1 MSHADRGPHDTLKGV
16 SEINPS
22 WFAGPKAENAEWF
35 SRVLERI
42 AWDYYFWRRNYFPK
56 DGAVLNSRVQRENEE
71 FRDVFEDQLTEL
83 LGRLKGDCPF
93 YSPRYA
99 GHMLAEQTLPSIAG
113 YFATMLYNP
122 NNVSS
127 ESSPVTLELEL
138 EVSRTIAT
146 MLGHDEAGWAHLC
159 SGGTAANIEALW
171 VARSVLVLPHLVRDV
186 RAKLGLPEIVVEPSP
201 RAALAA
207 YAGLYDSGTPEP
219 AVRRV
224 IHESPVNLANRGS
237 AAVFTEFG
245 IRPILIVPE
254 THHYCFGKAMDLL
267 GLGRDALRRVRV
279 DADFRMD
286 VSDLERTL
294 EQADCDGEQVLAV
307 VAVMGTTEEG
317 AIDPLD
323 QIVALRDTRL
333 AAGKS
338 AFWIHADG
346 AYGGYLRS
354 MMIPERIGLGEPTA
368 RALIRGES
376 RELKL
381 QLPENQAC
389 NAFAVLGDCDSI
401 TLDPH
406 KLGYIP
412 YPAGAVSFKDARIK
426 PLVKQV
432 APYLQDRG
440 DAFAE
445 EVASDQVGMF
455 SLEGSKPGAAA
466 AAVWLSH
473 RCIPLDTSGHGVLM
487 RETIRNACKLHS
499 LLELDLSEH
508 CRAIPLCPPGSN
520 IVCYAFAPKAGA
532 PLETI
537 NALNRTL
544 YDRLSISEEGQKNV
558 YAQKFFVSRTTLE
571 PGQYDAV
578 TVSSFLA
585 RLGISTAEY
594 EAHGV
599 FLLRSVLM
607 NPWYT
612 ASLEKD
618 HDVLAELVDHLFCLA
633 DGLV

>member
-1 MSHADRGPHDTLKGV
+1 M
-16 SEINPS
+16 SEINSS

-56 DGAVLNSRVQRENEE
+56 DGAVLNSRSQRENEA
-71 FRDVFEDQLTEL
+71 FRDGFEDQLTEL

-138 EVSRTIAT
+138 EVSQMIAG
-146 MLGHDEAGWAHLC
+146 MLGHDSHGWAHLC

-171 VARSVLVLPHLVRDV
+171 VARSVLVLPELVQDV
-186 RAKLGLPEIVVEPSP
+186 RAQLGLTEAPRPLSP
-201 RAALAA
+201 QAALAA
-207 YAGLYDSGTPEP
+207 YADLYASGVAEPKVRKAVFDSP
-219 AVRRV
+219 A
-224 IHESPVNLANRGS
+224 NLANRGV
-237 AAVFTEFG
+237 AAVFSHYT
-245 IRPILIVPE
+245 INPILIVPE
-254 THHYCFGKAMDLL
+254 THHYCFGKAIDLL
-267 GLGRDALRRVRV
+267 GLGRSSLRRVRV

-286 VSDLERTL
+286 TEDLSRTL
-294 EQADCDGEQVLAV
+294 EAADRAGEHVLAV

-323 QIVALRDTRL
+323 QIVAVRNQRL
-333 AAGKS
+333 AAGKP

-354 MMIPERIGLGEPTA
+354 MMIPERIGLGQPMAPA
-368 RALIRGES
+368 RVRGEE
-376 RELKL
+376 RELAL

-389 NAFAVLGDCDSI
+389 NAFAVLGECDSI

-412 YPAGAVSFKDARIK
+412 YPAGAISFKDARIK

-440 DAFAE
+440 DSFAE

-487 RETIRNACKLHS
+487 RETIRNACKLHA
-499 LLELDLSEH
+499 LLELDLGVYTQ
-508 CRAIPLCPPGSN
+508 AVPLCPPGSN
-520 IVCYAFAPKAGA
+520 IVCYAFRPKAGA
-532 PLETI
+532 PLATI
-537 NALNRTL
+537 NSLNRTL
-544 YDRLSISEEGQKNV
+544 YDRLSISGEEHKNV

-571 PGQYDAV
+571 PGQYDAA
-578 TVSSFLA
+578 TVASFLA
-585 RLGISTAEY
+585 RLGVSEAEY
-594 EAHGV
+594 EANGV

-618 HDVLAELVDHLFCLA
+618 HDVLAELAEHLFELA
-633 DGLV
+633 DALA